1 VQEGNSNTINAQF
14 TVSLSAAAT
23 QTVKV
28 DYRVVGRNA
37 RNIDDFNGVTG
48 TIEFAP
54 GTQTQTVIVPVR
66 GDVSDEYDET
76 FQLVLSNPLNAS
88 LIDDIGVGTI
98 IDDDSPPNLSISG
111 NVSIVEGS
119 GGATMLSIPANLS
132 IASGKKVRAQ
142 VATQDLTATV
152 NQDYQL
158 ILKNIFFNEGETTK
172 NILISVNP
180 DYRVEPNESFNVSLT
195 DSVDATLAN
204 STVTATILNDDV
216 GGVIQFT
223 VSGIIIAEDGTS
235 AQITVSRSG
244 GNASDVT
251 IQYNT
256 MDGSARAGNDYQ
268 SATGV
273 LTFGANE
280 TSKTITVP
288 IINDTLNEDNETFSL
303 NLQNATGGGTLGA
316 QTNVVVT
323 IQDNDPLPSL
333 SVSNFSTQEGNNGL
347 KTINFPVN
355 LLAASGRNVRVNY
368 RTARRQRRA
377 IT

>member
-1 VQEGNSNTINAQF
+1 VIGDFDGDAKNDLLLTNSPVSSATLFSGNGDGIFTPQTPVLTVRGIAVGAGSAFSPAIGAAADFNQDQKLDLILANGNGPSAVFYNETPKSPCLTVNNVEVQEGNSNTINAQY

-28 DYRVVGRNA
+28 DYRIVGRNA

-142 VATQDLTATV
+142 VATQD
-152 NQDYQL
+152 NRNRQ
-158 ILKNIFFNEGETTK
+158 
-172 NILISVNP
+172 
-180 DYRVEPNESFNVSLT
+180 
-195 DSVDATLAN
+195 
-204 STVTATILNDDV
+204 
-216 GGVIQFT
+216 
-223 VSGIIIAEDGTS
+223 
-235 AQITVSRSG
+235 SR
-244 GNASDVT
+244 
-251 IQYNT
+251 
-256 MDGSARAGNDYQ
+256 
-268 SATGV
+268 
-273 LTFGANE
+273 
-280 TSKTITVP
+280 
-288 IINDTLNEDNETFSL
+288 
-303 NLQNATGGGTLGA
+303 
-316 QTNVVVT
+316 
-323 IQDNDPLPSL
+323 L
-333 SVSNFSTQEGNNGL
+333 S
-347 KTINFPVN
+347 INFEKYIFQR
-355 LLAASGRNVRVNY
+355 GRNHQKYFDFGKSRLPC
-368 RTARRQRRA
+368 RA
-377 IT
+377 K